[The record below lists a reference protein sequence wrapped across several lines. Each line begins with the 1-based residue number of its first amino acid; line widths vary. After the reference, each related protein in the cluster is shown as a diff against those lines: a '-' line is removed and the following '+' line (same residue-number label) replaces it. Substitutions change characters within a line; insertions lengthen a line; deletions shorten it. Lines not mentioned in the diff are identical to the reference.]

1 MKIAKI
7 KLQETQ
13 GFNVEN
19 PSNAKGK
26 KPQAP
31 ASKNFIIS
39 GVYLQHLTAA
49 YKRNNRIDVLR

>member
-1 MKIAKI
+1 
-7 KLQETQ
+7 
-13 GFNVEN
+13 VEN